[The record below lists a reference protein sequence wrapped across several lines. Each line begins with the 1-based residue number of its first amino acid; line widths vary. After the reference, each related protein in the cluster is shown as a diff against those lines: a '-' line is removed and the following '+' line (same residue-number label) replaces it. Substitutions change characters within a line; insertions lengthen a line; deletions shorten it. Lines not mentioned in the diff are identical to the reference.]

1 MNPLNIVLIVFILV
15 LLYFLLSYIFSDPYT
30 LQSIQ
35 NGKTSTTI
43 ASSSLATTGSPAD
56 DTNMAYSI
64 WFYINDWNYRY
75 GDVKTIFTRTD
86 SKNKHTYPAV
96 ELGAIENNLMVTLAC
111 FPGTTKTPTTSGT
124 PTTSETPT
132 ATSVDHTCTVGN
144 IPIQRWVNLI
154 VSVYGRSMDIY
165 IDGKLVKTCLLP
177 GVANID
183 SEANV
188 YVTPDGGFDGWTSKF
203 QYFPSPLNP
212 QEAWNIYSSGFS
224 SSSTA
229 VLGSYQVQ
237 LSLLEN
243 GNAKSTVTI

>member
-1 MNPLNIVLIVFILV
+1 M
-15 LLYFLLSYIFSDPYT
+15 FSDPYT

-35 NGKTSTTI
+35 NGKTTTTI
-43 ASSSLATTGSPAD
+43 VATSLATTGTAAD
-56 DTNMAYSI
+56 NTNMAYSI

-86 SKNKHTYPAV
+86 SKNKNPCPQV
-96 ELGAIENNLMVTLAC
+96 QLGAIENNLTVTLAC
-111 FPGTTKTPTTSGT
+111 FPGTPSVGGT
-124 PTTSETPT
+124 P
-132 ATSVDHTCTVGN
+132 ATSIDHKCTVGN

-177 GVANID
+177 GVANINSD
-183 SEANV
+183 ANI
-188 YVTPDGGFDGWTSKF
+188 YVTPSGGFDGWTSKF

-212 QEAWNIYSSGFS
+212 QEAWNIY
-224 SSSTA
+224 TA
-229 VLGSYQVQ
+229 GYASPYANMFGSYQVRV
-237 LSLLEN
+237 SLIEN